1 MKWQERIQKNGE
13 KLEPINE
20 EDWYDWMDCSE
31 AHNIDEQVIINKRS
45 SPVLD
50 DFFTNFSARNIEKP
64 ENSIYWEFQP
74 ITEYIFL

>member
-1 MKWQERIQKNGE
+1 
-13 KLEPINE
+13 
-20 EDWYDWMDCSE
+20 MDCSE

-50 DFFTNFSARNIEKP
+50 DFFTNFSARNIEKT
-64 ENSIYWEFQP
+64 ENSIYWEFHP